1 MPVESAIRK
10 PAAIVRIAHAGRASA
25 ALLSAAVALC
35 GCSAVQSVADGVG
48 SLSNRKADAVPER
61 RAVAA
66 SATPVSTSAARMGS
80 VSRSRAA
87 APTFAGDDF
96 DAETP
101 DFATDGGDG
110 GSGRRTTVNAPL
122 SVPDASMSAAVR
134 RASLAVPGVYAPAK
148 SSDAD
153 DFSEGASNLSQVS
166 FAVEGGDYSPNV
178 DRTGSFIVFAST
190 QHRTTFDLYRKSVDG
205 RTVTQITSDPSDD
218 LMPAISPDGT
228 RIAFASNR
236 NGNWDIFTMPVGGGA
251 ATQITF
257 DVDEEVQPT
266 WAPDG
271 KRLAFS
277 RKNGRSGAWEIWIVD
292 TTTPGLRTF
301 VCEGFLPRWSPET
314 GSDRLL
320 FQRARQRGS
329 RLYGIWTIDIVR
341 GEGINPTEVLSARNA
356 AILQPSWS
364 PDGQQIVF
372 TTVADPD
379 SDFDWPDRSDIWVI
393 SADGTSRSALTNDQY
408 RNMQPVWAAD
418 GRIYFVSNRSGIE
431 NVWAMTADRTT
442 IEKNSAEIAAGR
454 KVKGPQGSKPAL
466 AAAPSK
472 RTPAPAPADEAETV
486 ETGTTANAPMTAP
499 DFLKRDRVAGGIE
512 E

>member
-1 MPVESAIRK
+1 MPVLSAFTQSA
-10 PAAIVRIAHAGRASA
+10 PIVRIESAGRAAVAMSA
-25 ALLSAAVALC
+25 LALAAALC
-35 GCSAVQSVADGVG
+35 GCSAVQTVADGVG
-48 SLSNRKADAVPER
+48 ARSSQEAATVPAR
-61 RAVAA
+61 RSVAA
-66 SATPVSTSAARMGS
+66 SATPVPTGSARLGA
-80 VSRSRAA
+80 VSSNL
-87 APTFAGDDF
+87 
-96 DAETP
+96 
-101 DFATDGGDG
+101 G
-110 GSGRRTTVNAPL
+110 GSGGTARPTTGGDPLRERASVNAPL

-148 SSDAD
+148 SADTD

-166 FAVEGGDYSPNV
+166 FAVEGGDYSPDI

-205 RTVTQITSDPSDD
+205 RTVTQITTDPSDD

-301 VCEGFLPRWSPET
+301 VCEGFLPRWSPDT
-314 GSDRLL
+314 GADRLL

-372 TTVADPD
+372 TAVADPD
-379 SDFDWPDRSDIWVI
+379 SDFDWPERSDIWVI

-418 GRIYFVSNRSGIE
+418 GRIYFVSNRGGIE
-431 NVWAMTADRTT
+431 NVWAMNADRTT
-442 IEKNSAEIAAGR
+442 IERNSSEIAAGR
-454 KVKGPQGSKPAL
+454 RVKASERTEGARAAAGSAS
-466 AAAPSK
+466 AAAPK
-472 RTPAPAPADEAETV
+472 TPANAPV
-486 ETGTTANAPMTAP
+486 ANAPMASP
-499 DFLKRDRVAGGIE
+499 DFLTRESPADGIE

>member
-1 MPVESAIRK
+1 MPVESAFSK
-10 PAAIVRIAHAGRASA
+10 PAAIARIAPVGRAAVAS
-25 ALLSAAVALC
+25 LVAAVALC
-35 GCSAVQSVADGVG
+35 GCSAVQSVADRVG
-48 SLSNRKADAVPER
+48 SLSTRQADAVPER
-61 RAVAA
+61 RTVAA
-66 SATPVSTSAARMGS
+66 SATPVSTASARMGT
-80 VSRSRAA
+80 VSRSRAS

-96 DAETP
+96 NAETP
-101 DFATDGGDG
+101 DFATDGGEG
-110 GSGRRTTVNAPL
+110 GASRRATVNAPL

-148 SSDAD
+148 SADSD

-166 FAVEGGDYSPNV
+166 FAVEGGDYSPDV

-205 RTVTQITSDPSDD
+205 RTVTQITTDPSDD

-228 RIAFASNR
+228 KIAFASNR

-301 VCEGFLPRWSPET
+301 VCEGFLPRWSPDAA
-314 GSDRLL
+314 SDKLL

-364 PDGQQIVF
+364 PDGAQIVF

-408 RNMQPVWAAD
+408 RNMQPIWAAD

-454 KVKGPQGSKPAL
+454 KVKGPQGSKPAMATATPKAEPATGPL
-466 AAAPSK
+466 AEP
-472 RTPAPAPADEAETV
+472 TEP
-486 ETGTTANAPMTAP
+486 ETGATANTPMTAP
-499 DFLKRDRVAGGIE
+499 EFLKPNRVAGGIE

>member
-1 MPVESAIRK
+1 MLGQSAHLK
-10 PAAIVRIAHAGRASA
+10 SAAIVRIARNRCATVAAFA
-25 ALLSAAVALC
+25 ALVALC
-35 GCSAVQSVADGVG
+35 GCSAVQSVADGMG
-48 SLSNRKADAVPER
+48 PLSGRKADAVPER
-61 RAVAA
+61 RTVAA
-66 SATPVSTSAARMGS
+66 SATPVSTASLRTGAVARPRTAS
-80 VSRSRAA
+80 SN
-87 APTFAGDDF
+87 FAGDGF
-96 DAETP
+96 EAANP
-101 DFATDGGDG
+101 DFATPGFATSDAEGRS
-110 GSGRRTTVNAPL
+110 SGRATVNAPL

-148 SSDAD
+148 SADTD

-166 FAVEGGDYSPNV
+166 FAVEGGDYSPDV

-205 RTVTQITSDPSDD
+205 RTVTQITADPSDD

-228 RIAFASNR
+228 KIAFASNR

-364 PDGQQIVF
+364 PDGKQIVF

-379 SDFDWPDRSDIWVI
+379 SDFDWPERSDIWVI
-393 SADGTSRSALTNDQY
+393 TVDGTSRSALTNDQY
-408 RNMQPVWAAD
+408 RNMQPIWAVD
-418 GRIYFVSNRSGIE
+418 GRIYFVSNRGGIE
-431 NVWAMTADRTT
+431 NVWAMTVDRTT
-442 IEKNSAEIAAGR
+442 IEQNSAEIAAGR
-454 KVKGPQGSKPAL
+454 KVRNAAPAKPAL
-466 AAAPSK
+466 AAGGGGDAGD
-472 RTPAPAPADEAETV
+472 ADEA
-486 ETGTTANAPMTAP
+486 GTTANTPMTAP
-499 DFLKRDRVAGGIE
+499 DFLRRDRVAGGIE